1 LILPLKA
8 LLMNVLMLSAVFGPP
23 SEIIFIKALGIGTAP
38 AAIIVATLIRACS
51 CRRSCRYSA
60 KPTRGR
66 RRRCGA
72 YIDASA

>member
-51 CRRSCRYSA
+51 CRYSA